1 MIKGVKSF
9 AEMLMMYERNYYAEF
24 KEKRTLKKVVYVAL
38 FINKRRSFV
47 HIKHWTF
54 GFALMC
60 YFIMK

>member
-1 MIKGVKSF
+1 
-9 AEMLMMYERNYYAEF
+9 MYERNYYAEF